1 MNSLA
6 TLSAEKSRME
16 ASFQADKKNLRS
28 EMFNKDKTIK
38 ELTEKVK
45 VISSQTALEVE
56 KYKSKIIVER
66 HEREKSHNDQMV
78 MVRELQ
84 KLLSD
89 ERHLKENLEMQL
101 NDLKTQFSKTNYS
114 DRTIK
119 ELAQE
124 LDQTKKKLKNLESNK
139 GSLEHENATTIF
151 YQLQNEL
158 SNLKQQ
164 HSIAIKNEQQRA
176 FLAEERSKN
185 LAELHEE
192 RVANLESRLAELSQT
207 VGTYDR
213 LRNQDQENI
222 AKLKEQIA
230 QMSLNHSIASTP
242 QFNLEEDIAA
252 DNEKSISSLIEEIL
266 YLKNILLLKNAKL
279 TNPLDISDIFS
290 GKTKHTEE
298 SKLTIS
304 LDEYNS
310 LKHDYEMKIKE
321 LLTITETLKLKNNH
335 IKNLQEKIKVLNK
348 NIEEHELELKNKSLE
363 YITELKLE
371 KNKSRDMINSM
382 ESDFRS
388 KTAQL
393 EQQLHKQRDRSLVL
407 LEEKE
412 NEIKTLKTSFELF
425 IPTSSNEVIATSSSD
440 EESTRREKSH
450 LNKVLNPS
458 GTNSGASS
466 DTYHML
472 HYVHELARKDVE
484 ISNLRK
490 AKHSA
495 ESSLRQALQD
505 SVKVKQEMFNRINLL
520 EETVDRLER
529 CKSREGENLEYLKN
543 VVLSYL
549 VSNDT
554 DGKRLMLN
562 AIGAVLKFNPSEMM
576 SISNFLNG
584 KTQKK

>member
-1 MNSLA
+1 
-6 TLSAEKSRME
+6 ME

-38 ELTEKVK
+38 EL
-45 VISSQTALEVE
+45 SGQTALEVE

-139 GSLEHENATTIF
+139 GNLEHENATTIF

-176 FLAEERSKN
+176 SLAEERSKN

-230 QMSLNHSIASTP
+230 QMNLNHSIAPTT

-252 DNEKSISSLIEEIL
+252 VNEKSISSLIEEIL

-279 TNPLDISDIFS
+279 TNPLDISEVFS
-290 GKTKHTEE
+290 CKNNHTEE

-310 LKHDYEMKIKE
+310 LKHDYDMKIEE
-321 LLTITETLKLKNNH
+321 LFTITETMKLNNNH

-348 NIEEHELELKNKSLE
+348 NIEEQELELKNKSLE

-371 KNKSRDMINSM
+371 KNKSRDIINSM

-393 EQQLHKQRDRSLVL
+393 EQQLHKQRDRSLIL

-458 GTNSGASS
+458 GTNSGTSS

-490 AKHSA
+490 AKHTA

-520 EETVDRLER
+520 EENVDRLER

-584 KTQKK
+584 KTQRK

>member
-1 MNSLA
+1 
-6 TLSAEKSRME
+6 ME

-45 VISSQTALEVE
+45 VISGQTALEVE

-139 GSLEHENATTIF
+139 GNLEHENATTIF

-164 HSIAIKNEQQRA
+164 HTIAIKNEQQRA
-176 FLAEERSKN
+176 SLAEERSKN

-230 QMSLNHSIASTP
+230 QMNLNHSIAPTT

-252 DNEKSISSLIEEIL
+252 VNEKSISSLIEEIL

-279 TNPLDISDIFS
+279 TNPLDISEVFS
-290 GKTKHTEE
+290 CKNNHTEE

-310 LKHDYEMKIKE
+310 LKHDYDMKIEE
-321 LLTITETLKLKNNH
+321 LFTITETMKLNNNH

-348 NIEEHELELKNKSLE
+348 NIEEQELELKNKSLE

-393 EQQLHKQRDRSLVL
+393 EQQLHKQRDRSLIL

-458 GTNSGASS
+458 GTNSGTSS

-490 AKHSA
+490 AKHTA

-520 EETVDRLER
+520 EENVDRLER

-584 KTQKK
+584 KTQRK